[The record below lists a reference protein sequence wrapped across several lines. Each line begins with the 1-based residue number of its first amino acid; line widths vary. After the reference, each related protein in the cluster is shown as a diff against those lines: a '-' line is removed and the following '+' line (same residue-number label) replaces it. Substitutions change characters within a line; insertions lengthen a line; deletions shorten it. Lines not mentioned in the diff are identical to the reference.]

1 VKSLSKYKFKTDEKF
16 KELAKALTETM
27 MDKERRA
34 RGSKLFEGIN
44 EKTKIGIK
52 KWLHKYMK
60 KKGFK
65 HKSSVA
71 KKHGHKRKS
80 KSEHR
85 KDSSSRKEHKRRS
98 KESKEVEKT
107 RQSQSDQ
114 KESHST
120 SDKNTIELST

>member
-1 VKSLSKYKFKTDEKF
+1 
-16 KELAKALTETM
+16 

-65 HKSSVA
+65 HKSSVS
-71 KKHGHKRKS
+71 KHGHKRKS
-80 KSEHR
+80 KSHHS
-85 KDSSSRKEHKRRS
+85 KGSSSRKENRRRS
-98 KESKEVEKT
+98 KDRKEVE
-107 RQSQSDQ
+107 QSKNSHSGQ
-114 KESHST
+114 KECNST
-120 SDKNTIELST
+120 NQKAMPIEIST